1 MGVTV
6 RQIPHL
12 MQWRRR
18 RGNCVRR
25 HWIGCV
31 ILKYL
36 TRGGCAPWHV
46 QIAIL
51 ESIQL
56 DVDCGWLHLLVQG
69 WLDLAQLY
77 LALVIGLGAVGDAAD
92 VGELL
97 VCEASTRTCPI
108 LPRLRSVR
116 NVLQVHAYEQ

>member
-1 MGVTV
+1 M
-6 RQIPHL
+6 
-12 MQWRRR
+12 
-18 RGNCVRR
+18 
-25 HWIGCV
+25 
-31 ILKYL
+31 
-36 TRGGCAPWHV
+36 

>member
-1 MGVTV
+1 
-6 RQIPHL
+6 
-12 MQWRRR
+12 
-18 RGNCVRR
+18 
-25 HWIGCV
+25 
-31 ILKYL
+31 
-36 TRGGCAPWHV
+36 V

-56 DVDCGWLHLLVQG
+56 DADRGRLHLLVQR

-97 VCEASTRTCPI
+97 VGEATMSTCPI
-108 LPRLRSVR
+108 LPRLRSIR
-116 NVLQVHAYEQ
+116 NVLQVHACEQ